1 MLGTI
6 IIADSKI
13 SGKSSKSSECMRQP
27 RFSHMHFSH
36 ILSSIVSDNI
46 DAKSLKAMRVSK
58 KAIDP
63 KVILNPGKI
72 FEK

>member
-1 MLGTI
+1 
-6 IIADSKI
+6 
-13 SGKSSKSSECMRQP
+13 
-27 RFSHMHFSH
+27 MHFSH